1 MESELIKAL
10 INAGTGAIIALVMLC
25 GLYRLA
31 EKFGKQFINA
41 QNQQAIAINGLTIAI
56 KESMT
61 KDQSEHR
68 EIIILLKVISER
80 IERIEGHGHE
90 EREI

>member
-31 EKFGKQFINA
+31 DKFGKQVIEA
-41 QNQQAIAINGLTIAI
+41 QNRQAIAINDLTNAI
-56 KESMT
+56 KDSMT

-80 IERIEGHGHE
+80 IERIENNGT
-90 EREI
+90 